1 MDTTSTLIGLGLL
14 ALFLLPILF
23 LIWQQNTKE
32 KNRLR
37 SLKEIS
43 SKNNLNTDTVEVSAT
58 LLLGLDSKSKKLLV
72 IEPTNN
78 MQHQVLDL
86 SEIKNTKVSTLQFAE
101 NNNYIKRISLDL
113 SWNFQGKKLTEI
125 IFYDEDDNEN
135 NDASER
141 LIVANKWNRIITE
154 KISA

>member
-1 MDTTSTLIGLGLL
+1 MDTASTLIGLGLL
-14 ALFLLPILF
+14 AVFVLPVIF

-32 KNRLR
+32 KKRLK

-58 LLLGLDSKSKKLLV
+58 LYLGLDSKSKKLLV
-72 IEPTNN
+72 VEPTNN

-86 SEIKNTKVSTLQFAE
+86 LKIKTTKVSTLQIDE
-101 NNNYIKRISLDL
+101 NSKYIKRISLDL
-113 SWNFQGKKLTEI
+113 SGNIKDRKLTEI

-141 LIVANKWNRIITE
+141 LIVANKWNQIISE
-154 KISA
+154 KLSA

>member
-1 MDTTSTLIGLGLL
+1 MDTASTLIGLGLL
-14 ALFLLPILF
+14 ALFMLPILF

-32 KNRLR
+32 KTRLK

-58 LLLGLDSKSKKLLV
+58 LFLGLDSKLKKLLV

-78 MQHQVLDL
+78 MQHRVLDL

-101 NNNYIKRISLDL
+101 NNNYTKRISLDL
-113 SWNFQGKKLTEI
+113 SGNFQGKKLTEI